1 MIKIFEIMVGILLY
15 SSFIY
20 FMHNVTKLEFRYRK
34 LLVVYI
40 IIYCIIYGFLVYFLQ
55 PEITTSITFISII
68 MTYKIFTKISNK
80 DLLFYTIVQWLIGII
95 LDIIVMICVN
105 IIFKS
110 DFRIIG
116 SFLMTI
122 AYFIIGSNS
131 KAINFINKMKKRLYD
146 INYFSY
152 LLIAFIIIYFY
163 LGSFCLKYMNNQL
176 VPVMIF
182 FISTTFLVLIVSFI
196 IQISQIKSLKESIKI
211 LTRNNEFYIERLD
224 DYRILKHNLI
234 ANLNGIKAV
243 TNKKS
248 VSLID
253 DLILKYKGKLN
264 LPKNFKQLPT
274 GINGI
279 IYEKIYNVID
289 DTKLNISINNKIK
302 NNIIEVLTARNYN
315 LFCEAL
321 SIALDNAIEA
331 SEKSKEKL
339 LFLEI
344 LEDKENLILKII
356 NSFEGMIDI
365 DKLGTKNY
373 TSKKKGNGLGLFS
386 ILSLKTVTITTS
398 IKDNKYFC
406 TIEVKKINAS

>member
-1 MIKIFEIMVGILLY
+1 
-15 SSFIY
+15 
-20 FMHNVTKLEFRYRK
+20 
-34 LLVVYI
+34 
-40 IIYCIIYGFLVYFLQ
+40 
-55 PEITTSITFISII
+55 
-68 MTYKIFTKISNK
+68 
-80 DLLFYTIVQWLIGII
+80 
-95 LDIIVMICVN
+95 MICVN

-264 LPKNFKQLPT
+264 RNQR
-274 GINGI
+274 
-279 IYEKIYNVID
+279 
-289 DTKLNISINNKIK
+289 
-302 NNIIEVLTARNYN
+302 NNI
-315 LFCEAL
+315 
-321 SIALDNAIEA
+321 
-331 SEKSKEKL
+331 
-339 LFLEI
+339 
-344 LEDKENLILKII
+344 
-356 NSFEGMIDI
+356 
-365 DKLGTKNY
+365 
-373 TSKKKGNGLGLFS
+373 
-386 ILSLKTVTITTS
+386 
-398 IKDNKYFC
+398 
-406 TIEVKKINAS
+406 

>member
-1 MIKIFEIMVGILLY
+1 MIKIFEIIVGILLY

-20 FMHNVTKLEFRYRK
+20 FMKNVTKLEFRYKK
-34 LLVVYI
+34 LLTLYI
-40 IIYCIIYGFLVYFLQ
+40 IVYCVIYGFLVYFLQ
-55 PEITTSITFISII
+55 PEITTFITFISII

-95 LDIIVMICVN
+95 LDIIVMIFVN
-105 IIFKS
+105 VVFKTN
-110 DFRIIG
+110 FRIVG

-122 AYFIIGSNS
+122 AYFLIGSSS
-131 KAINFINKMKKRLYD
+131 KAVDFINKIKKKLYD

-152 LLIAFIIIYFY
+152 ILIAFIIIYFY
-163 LGSFCLKYMNNQL
+163 LGSFCLKYMDNQL
-176 VPVMIF
+176 VPIMIF

-243 TNKKS
+243 TNKKTIN
-248 VSLID
+248 LID

-279 IYEKIYNVID
+279 IYEKIYNVI

-331 SEKSKEKL
+331 SEKSKEKI

-344 LEDKENLILKII
+344 LEDKEKLILKII
-356 NSFEGMIDI
+356 NSFDGVIDI

-373 TSKKKGNGLGLFS
+373 TSKRKGNGLGLFS
-386 ILSLKTVTITTS
+386 ILNLKTVTITTS
-398 IKDNKYFC
+398 IKNNKYFC
-406 TIEVKKINAS
+406 TIEVKKINTN

>member
-1 MIKIFEIMVGILLY
+1 MIKIFEIIVGILLY

-20 FMHNVTKLEFRYRK
+20 FMKNVTKLEFRYKK
-34 LLVVYI
+34 LLILYI
-40 IIYCIIYGFLVYFLQ
+40 IVYCVIYGFLVYFLQ
-55 PEITTSITFISII
+55 PEITTFITFISII

-95 LDIIVMICVN
+95 LDIIVMIFVN
-105 IIFKS
+105 VVFKTN
-110 DFRIIG
+110 FRIVG

-122 AYFIIGSNS
+122 AYFLIGSSS
-131 KAINFINKMKKRLYD
+131 KAVDFINKIKKKLYD

-152 LLIAFIIIYFY
+152 ILIAFIIIYFY
-163 LGSFCLKYMNNQL
+163 LGSFCLKYMDNQL
-176 VPVMIF
+176 VPIMIF

-243 TNKKS
+243 TNKKTIN
-248 VSLID
+248 LID

-279 IYEKIYNVID
+279 IYEKIYNVI

-331 SEKSKEKL
+331 SEKSKEKI

-344 LEDKENLILKII
+344 LEDKEKLILKII
-356 NSFEGMIDI
+356 NSFDGVIDI

-373 TSKKKGNGLGLFS
+373 TSKRKGNGLGLFS
-386 ILSLKTVTITTS
+386 ILNLKTVTITTS

-406 TIEVKKINAS
+406 TIEVKKINTN

>member
-1 MIKIFEIMVGILLY
+1 MIKIFEIIVGILLY
-15 SSFIY
+15 SSFVY
-20 FMHNVTKLEFRYRK
+20 FMKNVTKLEFRYKK
-34 LLVVYI
+34 LLTLYI
-40 IIYCIIYGFLVYFLQ
+40 IVYCVIYGFLVYFLQ
-55 PEITTSITFISII
+55 PEITTFITFISII

-95 LDIIVMICVN
+95 LDIIVMIFVN
-105 IIFKS
+105 VVFKTN
-110 DFRIIG
+110 FRIVG

-122 AYFIIGSNS
+122 AYFLIGSSS
-131 KAINFINKMKKRLYD
+131 KAVDFINKIKKKLYD

-152 LLIAFIIIYFY
+152 ILIAFIIIYFY
-163 LGSFCLKYMNNQL
+163 LGSFCLKYMDNQL
-176 VPVMIF
+176 VPIMIF

-243 TNKKS
+243 TNKKTIN
-248 VSLID
+248 LID

-279 IYEKIYNVID
+279 IYEKIYNVI

-331 SEKSKEKL
+331 SEKSKEKI

-344 LEDKENLILKII
+344 LEDKEKLILKII
-356 NSFEGMIDI
+356 NSFDSVIDI

-373 TSKKKGNGLGLFS
+373 TSKRKGNGLGLFS
-386 ILSLKTVTITTS
+386 ILNLKTVTITTS
-398 IKDNKYFC
+398 IKNNKYFC
-406 TIEVKKINAS
+406 TIEVKKINTN